1 VGPQIGTKLTQL
13 NRKGVDVII
22 ALDTSTSMDAIDVS
36 PSRIEKAK
44 HELSRFMNGLDG
56 DRVGLI
62 VFAGSAHLHCPLTSD
77 YSAARLFLNSVDSKI
92 IATQGTDMAAALE
105 LAMENIPEE
114 DETYKVIVLVSDG
127 EDHQGRVMKLVED
140 AKKRGIIIHTMGVGT
155 ATGGPI
161 PILDVSGKR
170 KDFKKDRNGNI
181 VTSKL
186 NGATL
191 SDIAFKTGGKYI
203 RVENQS
209 NAIAPIIHE
218 ISEMESRELKSH
230 VFSQYE
236 DRFQV
241 FLIIAL
247 LLFLAEFFIS
257 TRTKEEMVS
266 ECRFSK

>member
-1 VGPQIGTKLTQL
+1 MVRYTHPEMFYLLIPFVLVIIWYAISGRKLHQQMESLGTEQVRKFLLNRVKLSRVKLRSRLLILGILFIILASVGPQIGTKLTQL

-105 LAMENIPEE
+105 LAMENIPEA

-127 EDHQGRVMKLVED
+127 EDHQGRVMKLAED
-140 AKKRGIIIHTMGVGT
+140 AKKR
-155 ATGGPI
+155 
-161 PILDVSGKR
+161 
-170 KDFKKDRNGNI
+170 
-181 VTSKL
+181 
-186 NGATL
+186 
-191 SDIAFKTGGKYI
+191 
-203 RVENQS
+203 
-209 NAIAPIIHE
+209 
-218 ISEMESRELKSH
+218 
-230 VFSQYE
+230 
-236 DRFQV
+236 
-241 FLIIAL
+241 
-247 LLFLAEFFIS
+247 
-257 TRTKEEMVS
+257 
-266 ECRFSK
+266 